1 MTIQGSDIIPPGHS
15 LAGSSAIEVRLPDD
29 SLRKYAAAGWITLAL
44 FFGVFGIWAATA
56 PLNGAVVAEAVV
68 KVEGNRKSIQHL
80 DGGIVKQ
87 LNVKEGDSVKAGQ
100 VLIVLDDTEARANY
114 DVLSQQYNVLRA
126 TEARL
131 VAEFNSDP
139 SFAPPA
145 NLADNEKGIWQAQQ
159 RQFDSRKAALD
170 GQRQVI
176 EQKIQQLDAQIAG
189 DQKEIA
195 AYHQEN
201 SSVHE
206 EISTISPLVDKGL
219 IASTRRTQLQR
230 TGYGLDGQIAETT
243 ADMAKAQQGIAEQK
257 EQIAQID
264 SQHISDVSKDLQD
277 TQAKLLDVI
286 PRLAD
291 ARAVLDRTQIRSP
304 YSGRVVG
311 LKVFGVGSVIGKGEK
326 LMDIVPENDG
336 LTIEARVAVDDISDV
351 HPGMHADVHLTA
363 YKQRITPVVHGTV
376 TEVSADRLTDER
388 TGQPYY
394 NAIVQ
399 VNQQELDKL
408 AYVQLYPGMPASVQI
423 PTVHRTALDYIVGP
437 LTASFS
443 TAFRQK

>member
-1 MTIQGSDIIPPGHS
+1 MTIQNADVIPPGHS
-15 LAGSSAIEVRLPDD
+15 LAGSLSPEVRLPDE
-29 SLRKYAAAGWITLAL
+29 SLKKYAAAGWITLAL
-44 FFGVFGIWAATA
+44 FFGVFGVWSVTA

-68 KVEGNRKSIQHL
+68 KVEGNRKSVQHL

-87 LNVKEGDSVKAGQ
+87 LKVKEGDHVNAGD
-100 VLIVLDDTEARANY
+100 VMIVLDDTEARANY

-131 VAEFNSDP
+131 TAEFNGDPALVPPSD
-139 SFAPPA
+139 
-145 NLADNEKGIWQAQQ
+145 LADSEKGIWEAQR
-159 RQFDSRKAALD
+159 RQFESREAALD

-176 EQKIQQLDAQIAG
+176 AQKIQQLEAQITG
-189 DQKEIA
+189 DQNEIA
-195 AYHQEN
+195 AYNHENASVRQE
-201 SSVHE
+201 
-206 EISTISPLVDKGL
+206 ITTISPLVDKGL

-291 ARAVLDRTQIRSP
+291 AKAVLDRTQIRAP
-304 YSGRVVG
+304 YTGRVVG
-311 LKVFGVGSVIGKGEK
+311 LAVFGIGSVIGKGEK
-326 LMDIVPENDG
+326 IMDIVPQNDG

-351 HPGMHADVHLTA
+351 HPGMAADVHLTA
-363 YKQRITPVVHGTV
+363 YKQRIVPVIHGSV

-388 TGQPYY
+388 TGAPYY
-394 NAIVQ
+394 NATVQ
-399 VNQQELDKL
+399 VDQQELNKL
-408 AYVQLYPGMPASVQI
+408 PSVQLYPGMPASVQI
-423 PTVHRTALDYIVGP
+423 PTVHRTALDYIIGP